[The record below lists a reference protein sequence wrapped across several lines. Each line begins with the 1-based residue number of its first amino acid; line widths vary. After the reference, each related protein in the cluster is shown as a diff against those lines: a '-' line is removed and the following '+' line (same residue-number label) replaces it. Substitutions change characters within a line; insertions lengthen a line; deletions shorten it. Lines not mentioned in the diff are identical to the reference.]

1 MAKRGNWYTIFLI
14 GILLVCVVLLIVEN
28 LHSITGYVTQGSTT
42 SNVSIQNYFAT
53 MMSTNLTAGIDFGN
67 VYSTNYLDQNA
78 TKNWCH
84 PTNGTCTNISSAAV
98 FNATYYYLNV
108 SADSNTDVDF
118 CIRANEALKVN
129 GGVDVIGLGNET
141 YTYTNVSNTNLTSPP
156 QQGQAAL
163 TASYVK
169 ASYDIPKGNSTF
181 YRFFLDIP
189 NAQAAGNYNN
199 TILFEGVQN
208 SVAC

>member
-1 MAKRGNWYTIFLI
+1 MVKRGNGYTIFLVI
-14 GILLVCVVLLIVEN
+14 VLIVSLALLIIQN
-28 LHSITGYVTQGSTT
+28 FPMITGHVTYGSTP

-53 MMSTNLTAGIDFGN
+53 MMSGNLSAGIDFGN
-67 VYSTNYLDQNA
+67 VYTTNFLDQNA
-78 TKNWCH
+78 TQNWCH
-84 PTNGTCTNISSAAV
+84 ATNGTCTNISSAAV

-108 SADSNTDVDF
+108 SADSNTAVDF

-141 YTYTNVSNTNLTSPP
+141 YTYTNVTNTNLTSPP

-169 ASYDIPKGNSTF
+169 ASYNIQKGNSTF

-199 TILFEGVQN
+199 TVLFEGVQN
-208 SVAC
+208 NIGC